1 MSSTASAATLSD
13 TPTDWLIRASSG
25 SAGAVEQMLPVV
37 YDELCRLAHQYLQHE
52 PTGHTLSTKDLVHE
66 AYLRL
71 IDQTRV
77 EWTSRAHFLAI
88 AAIAMR
94 RILIDHARSHTS
106 LKRGGALPC
115 NALPFNAMRREGQ
128 RPQ

>member
-1 MSSTASAATLSD
+1 MSSTASTATLSD

-77 EWTSRAHFLAI
+77 EWTSRADFLAI

-94 RILIDHARSHTS
+94 RILID
-106 LKRGGALPC
+106 P
-115 NALPFNAMRREGQ
+115 
-128 RPQ
+128 RP